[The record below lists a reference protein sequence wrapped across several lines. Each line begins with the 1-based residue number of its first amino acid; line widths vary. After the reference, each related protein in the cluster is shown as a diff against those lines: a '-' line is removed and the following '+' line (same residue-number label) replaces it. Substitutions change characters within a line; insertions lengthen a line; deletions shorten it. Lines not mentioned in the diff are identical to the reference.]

1 VSKMKNLLGIVLM
14 LTVGIA
20 HADGYRHGHHGGFRN
35 DFGGNWVGP
44 MILGGVVTYALTRPV
59 PPPPPPQVIYVPTGP
74 GPVSYSATPPF
85 GYHWEQVLDAN
96 CNCYRVVAVPN

>member
-1 VSKMKNLLGIVLM
+1 MKKLMAILL
-14 LTVGIA
+14 IA
-20 HADGYRHGHHGGFRN
+20 STSVVYADGFHHSHRGGYRG
-35 DFGGNWVGP
+35 DVSGNWVAP
-44 MILGGVVTYALTRPV
+44 MIIGGVVTYVLTHPT
-59 PPPPPPQVIYVPTGP
+59 PTPPPQVIYVPTGP